1 VGTFKIQAG
10 SCASGESGSYFRMV
24 EAGEAPGGSDAHYL
38 VNGNS
43 TCSDQTYTLFEPGT
57 GGGLVTGG
65 YQSGASPAFDG
76 SGNALSDQIV
86 QPVAFFGVK
95 FSVTTESTDPQTS
108 QSVPAPSVEANG
120 SDLTGNLEAWSAA
133 WNKQYFNQG
142 APKPGGS
149 SPGFTAGPTGTY
161 DSATGSFTLTW
172 TSQIVGGPFNNFT
185 GQWHLVGTFVAG
197 PGSTSPTSPTSPS
210 SPTSPTTPGTT
221 GATGTGAS
229 GGSGATSTGTS
240 SGSTTGAPVSS
251 TSSGTVG
258 SPSAPVAVASGTLP
272 FTGLGIPLWFPFPV
286 LALGALLM
294 MPTRRSS
301 RAKRREL

>member
-1 VGTFKIQAG
+1 
-10 SCASGESGSYFRMV
+10 MV

-43 TCSDQTYTLFEPGT
+43 TCSDQTYTLFQPGT
-57 GGGLVTGG
+57 GSGLVTGG
-65 YQSGASPAFDG
+65 YQPGSSPAFDG

-86 QPVAFFGVK
+86 QPATFFGVK
-95 FSVTTESTDPQTS
+95 FSVTTEATDPQTN
-108 QSVPAPSVEANG
+108 QAVPAPSVDADG
-120 SDLTGNLEAWSAA
+120 STLTGNLEAWSAA

-161 DSATGSFTLTW
+161 DSSTGAFTLTW

-185 GQWHLVGTFVAG
+185 GQWHLVGTFE
-197 PGSTSPTSPTSPS
+197 PGSGTTPPTSTSTPTS
-210 SPTSPTTPGTT
+210 TT
-221 GATGTGAS
+221 GGTGGTESTGTGSS
-229 GGSGATSTGTS
+229 GGSGATATGTS
-240 SGSTTGAPVSS
+240 SGSTAGAPAGS
-251 TSSGTVG
+251 TTAATAG

-286 LALGALLM
+286 IALGAALM
-294 MPTRRSS
+294 MPTRRS